1 LLTYLRK
8 AFKVVSIAKLNGSG
22 KLTPPL
28 KAALAQAGVAVKSLN
43 ERAWLWLHD
52 HPGST
57 VNACADSLK
66 ESRGDVSSVVSL
78 MWRRDMV
85 TFVEAYLDRSR
96 PNMKS
101 RLYSTK
107 GKVFAVKPVIRES
120 SRPSKKTL
128 ANNQREAAL
137 LIAPTP
143 APIPTPTPVA
153 EVSIEERMEGIVE
166 KLTIKE
172 ARCLFEKLKALLLG

>member
-1 LLTYLRK
+1 M
-8 AFKVVSIAKLNGSG
+8 VSIAKLNGAG

-43 ERAWLWLHD
+43 ERAWHWLHD

-66 ESRGDVSSVVSL
+66 EERGDVSSVVSL

-85 TFVEAYLDRSR
+85 TFTEAYLDKSR

-107 GKVFAVKPVIRES
+107 GKVFEIKPVIRDS
-120 SRPSKKTL
+120 TRPNKRTLDKK
-128 ANNQREAAL
+128 QKDAAL
-137 LIAPTP
+137 PIAL
-143 APIPTPTPVA
+143 APVVEI
-153 EVSIEERMEGIVE
+153 SMDERMEALVE
-166 KLTIKE
+166 KLSIKE
-172 ARCLFEKLKALLLG
+172 ARCLYEKLKALLLG

>member
-1 LLTYLRK
+1 M
-8 AFKVVSIAKLNGSG
+8 VSIAKLNGAG

-43 ERAWLWLHD
+43 ERVWYWLRD
-52 HPGST
+52 HPGMS
-57 VNACADSLK
+57 VNACADTLK

-85 TFVEAYLDRSR
+85 SFVEAYLDKSR
-96 PNMKS
+96 PNMKT
-101 RLYSTK
+101 RLYSAK
-107 GKVFAVKPVIRES
+107 GKAFEIKPVIRES

-128 ANNQREAAL
+128 ANKQIDVAPP
-137 LIAPTP
+137 IAPAP
-143 APIPTPTPVA
+143 APVV
-153 EVSIEERMEGIVE
+153 EVSLEERMEGIVE

>member
-1 LLTYLRK
+1 LVSFLRK
-8 AFKVVSIAKLNGSG
+8 AIKVVSIAKLNGAG

-85 TFVEAYLDRSR
+85 AFVEAYLDRSR

-107 GKVFAVKPVIRES
+107 GKAFEIKPVIRES

-128 ANNQREAAL
+128 ANNQKEAAL

-143 APIPTPTPVA
+143 TPIPVA

-172 ARCLFEKLKALLLG
+172 ARCLFEKLKSLLLG

>member
-1 LLTYLRK
+1 M
-8 AFKVVSIAKLNGSG
+8 VSIAKLNDAG

-85 TFVEAYLDRSR
+85 TFVEAFLDRAR

-101 RLYSTK
+101 RLYSAK
-107 GKVFAVKPVIRES
+107 GKEFEIKPIMRES

-128 ANNQREAAL
+128 VIKQIDA
-137 LIAPTP
+137 APTP
-143 APIPTPTPVA
+143 APIPVA
-153 EVSIEERMEGIVE
+153 EVSVSIEDRMEGIVE

-172 ARCLFEKLKALLLG
+172 ARCLYEKLKALLLG